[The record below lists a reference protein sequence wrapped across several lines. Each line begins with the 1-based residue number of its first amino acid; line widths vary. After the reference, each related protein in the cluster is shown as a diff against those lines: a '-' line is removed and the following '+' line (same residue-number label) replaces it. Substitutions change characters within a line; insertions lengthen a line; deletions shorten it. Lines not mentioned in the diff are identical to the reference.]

1 MRLTQ
6 ALAVRN
12 LIAKLHPPLSQTPRE
27 SQQLLSVLQNSFNR
41 RLDDIHPSPQ
51 TPSSLRNHGVSGL
64 LPDIGNLSANAT
76 NAHLQSI
83 LSHPSLEQGGTS
95 SVASPVKIA
104 ELFDA
109 ALLQSSVNFSFIRS
123 CVLMTKTGLVL
134 VDKSE
139 AALQLSSRIAAWF
152 TSLDAKTKRAFLVD
166 SDLMSTVLPMMYLG
180 HLEGTVWDWLRT
192 LYEGS
197 AQHMQ
202 VSDLQT
208 EDRFIALMTRENIKR
223 RDLSA
228 ATVEYCE
235 ASEYRS
241 SRALLEVERD
251 KQTHHPLLLTGNLI
265 SSAVLLQRH
274 RHNIPAPL
282 YDRLLSHAPPERT
295 HNRTVF
301 WPFLPLYHPVVAQS
315 KPLYQ
320 ALQDERY
327 SAALLQRVGDM
338 SDDRASKI
346 LISLLDGADLM
357 LTQGP
362 SSKAQF
368 MLDYAQQHFPS
379 MLPERRSTDTGELIR
394 QARRYASV
402 QKHDHSSLAVA

>member
-51 TPSSLRNHGVSGL
+51 IPLSLRNHGVSGP

-95 SVASPVKIA
+95 SATSPVKIA

-109 ALLQSSVNFSFIRS
+109 ALLQSSVNFSLIRS
-123 CVLMTKTGLVL
+123 CVLMARTGLAL
-134 VDKSE
+134 PDKSE
-139 AALQLSSRIAAWF
+139 AALQLGSRIAAWF
-152 TSLDAKTKRAFLVD
+152 TASDAKTKRAFLID
-166 SDLMSTVLPMMYLG
+166 TDLMSSVLPMMYLG
-180 HLEGTVWDWLRT
+180 DLEGTVWDWLRT

-197 AQHMQ
+197 AQQQQ
-202 VSDLQT
+202 VSDLQI

-228 ATVEYCE
+228 AAVEYCE
-235 ASEYRS
+235 ASDYRS
-241 SRALLEVERD
+241 SRVLPEVAPD
-251 KQTHHPLLLTGNLI
+251 KQTRHPLLVTGNLI
-265 SSAVLLQRH
+265 SAAVLLQRH
-274 RHNIPAPL
+274 RHNIPAPM
-282 YDRLLSHAPPERT
+282 YDRLLSHTHPEPT
-295 HNRTVF
+295 HSRTVF
-301 WPFLPLYHPVVAQS
+301 WPFLPLYHPVAAQS
-315 KPLYQ
+315 QPLYQ

-362 SSKAQF
+362 ILKAQF
-368 MLDYAQQHFPS
+368 MLDFAQQHFPS
-379 MLPERRSTDTGELIR
+379 MLPERKSTNTGELIQ
-394 QARRYASV
+394 QARKYVSV
-402 QKHDHSSLAVA
+402 QKYNHSRLAVA